1 LSKKPRDPRKIPVDP
16 SLLSEEDK
24 LALRKSAASTI
35 KEEMAQDAR
44 DAYFAK
50 QIADLRRKQIPEERL
65 VTVTINLAP
74 FIPFLLLDQDQYFAD
89 YTYDV
94 PASRAAVLYEQM
106 QRSWAHQDE
115 IDGRSRFNAY
125 RRPNN
130 QVIGRGQANTPTRGS
145 NGIITLDTSEL

>member
-1 LSKKPRDPRKIPVDP
+1 LAKKPRDPSKIPVDP

-24 LALRKSAASTI
+24 LQLRKSAESSI

-44 DAYFAK
+44 DAYFKK
-50 QIADLRRKQIPEERL
+50 QLEDLRRKQIPAERL

-74 FIPFLLLDQDQYFAD
+74 FIPFLLIDQDQYFAD

-94 PASRAAVLYEQM
+94 PASRASVLYEQM

-130 QVIGRGQANTPTRGS
+130 QVIGRGHANTPTRGA
-145 NGIITLDTSEL
+145 NGIVMLETSE